1 MKTMKFGAILL
12 LVSPLS
18 FSELLPFD
26 FNKSYDVYELQ
37 GDTPENVENSFDK
50 RAGFLKK
57 NNFDGYTAWEYKF
70 NVDDDSCE
78 IKDFNLQIKYILPR
92 LNILNSYSQSRED
105 YRDYL
110 EKLYRHEEQ
119 HCAITLSQLS
129 KMYAIFINGQS
140 KNCSKEIE
148 KTYLIEDNITKF
160 NQQFDT
166 YTDHGAIELAVSPF
180 GEDNYLKYCKIDF
193 SPFINGI

>member
-92 LNILNSYSQSRED
+92 LNI
-105 YRDYL
+105 
-110 EKLYRHEEQ
+110 
-119 HCAITLSQLS
+119 
-129 KMYAIFINGQS
+129 
-140 KNCSKEIE
+140 
-148 KTYLIEDNITKF
+148 
-160 NQQFDT
+160 
-166 YTDHGAIELAVSPF
+166 
-180 GEDNYLKYCKIDF
+180 
-193 SPFINGI
+193 